1 MNIPLLCVALL
12 ALLTIAAGF
21 RVSMARASTGIV
33 QGYPDD
39 PSNILHKAV
48 RAHGNTVEYAPVI
61 ALLIYILGAYNPP
74 FWLVICMV
82 LVTVARYMIYF
93 GLLLSPTI
101 NKPHPLRFLG
111 ALLTY
116 IFGIVLAVY
125 LAWVALVA

>member
-12 ALLTIAAGF
+12 GLLTVAAGF
-21 RVSMARASTGIV
+21 RVSLARAQTGIV
-33 QGYPDD
+33 QGYPED

-48 RAHGNTVEYAPVI
+48 RAHGNTVEYAPVV
-61 ALLIYILGAYNPP
+61 ALMIYALGAYSPP
-74 FWLVICMV
+74 LWVVVCMV

-101 NKPHPLRFLG
+101 DKPHPLRFLG

-116 IFGIVLAVY
+116 IFGIVLALY
-125 LAWVALVA
+125 LAWSALV